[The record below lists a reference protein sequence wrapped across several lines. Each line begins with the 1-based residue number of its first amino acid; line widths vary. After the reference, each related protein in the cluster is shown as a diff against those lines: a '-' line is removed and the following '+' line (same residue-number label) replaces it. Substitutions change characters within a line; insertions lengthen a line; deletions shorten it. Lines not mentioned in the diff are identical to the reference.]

1 MEHKTFKFEYSI
13 VQYKDFEVDIE
24 QLADLLIRDFVKDGK
39 DLVVEDLIYNF
50 DDNMDYYLR
59 ELGFPKDSELDDY
72 NYDYIYNGI
81 YDDLEAILY
90 EKVNKA

>member
-13 VQYKDFEVDIE
+13 VQYKDFEIDIE
-24 QLADLLIRDFVKDGK
+24 QLADLLIRDFVKDDK
-39 DLVVEDLIYNF
+39 DLVVEDLIDSF
-50 DDNMDYYLR
+50 DDNMNYYLR
-59 ELGFPKDSELDDY
+59 ELGFPEDSELDDY
-72 NYDYIYNGI
+72 NYDYIYDGI

>member
-13 VQYKDFEVDIE
+13 VQYKDFEIDIE

-39 DLVVEDLIYNF
+39 DLVVEDLIYSF